1 MLWTSFKRVARSGFF
16 SFWRN
21 GFVSFSSVLVMII
34 TLSVITS
41 TMFLGAILNASLN
54 EIKSKVDVNVYFV
67 NSANENDI
75 LSMKKS
81 IESLPEVLSV
91 TYTSKEDA
99 LVDFKAKHENDE
111 FTLQALNEIGENPLG
126 ASLNIRAK
134 EPSQYEGIANFLKSK
149 NSIET
154 DSSSIIDKVNY
165 YQNKNAIDTL
175 TRLINSANQLGFA
188 LTLFLV
194 FISILITL
202 NTIRLAIFM
211 SKDEISVM
219 RLVGASSMYVKGP
232 FIVSGALYGF
242 TSAII
247 TLFIFFPVTYWLGN
261 ATENFFVGLN
271 IFKYYISNFGRIF
284 LIIVSSG
291 VIVGSLSSFLAVRK
305 HLKV

>member
-1 MLWTSFKRVARSGFF
+1 MLWTSFKRVAKSGFF

-21 GFVSFSSVLVMII
+21 GFVSFSSVLVMVI
-34 TLSVITS
+34 TLSVITG
-41 TMFLGAILNASLN
+41 TMFLGAILNASLTQ
-54 EIKSKVDVNVYFV
+54 IKSKVDINVYFV
-67 NSANENDI
+67 KTATESDI

-81 IESLPEVLSV
+81 IESLPEVLNV
-91 TYTSKEDA
+91 TYTSKDDV
-99 LVDFKAKHENDE
+99 LSDFKKKHENDE
-111 FTLQALNEIGENPLG
+111 FTLQALDELGENPFG

-149 NSIET
+149 NSIAT
-154 DSSSIIDKVNY
+154 DSNSIIDKVNY

-175 TRLINSANQLGFA
+175 TRMINSANKLGFA
-188 LTLFLV
+188 LTLFLI

-232 FIVSGALYGF
+232 FIVSGAIYGLV
-242 TSAII
+242 SGII
-247 TLFIFFPVTYWLGN
+247 TLLLFFPVTYWLGN
-261 ATENFFVGLN
+261 STEDFFVGLN
-271 IFKYYISNFGRIF
+271 LFKYYISNFGEIF
-284 LIIVSSG
+284 LIVISSG
-291 VIVGSLSSFLAVRK
+291 VIVGSFSSFLAVRK